1 MFSKI
6 WIINIFLMIL
16 IAITSVSI
24 WDIWQK
30 ETGVIPDSI
39 VGKID
44 TISSKKKSI
53 ARHGPQSKSEYD
65 VIVDNNLFSSDRM
78 ADIQDVEE
86 PLPETEEVVKVDG
99 EKVVLYGVIMMNDY
113 KKALINNPIRD
124 KGNKEKLWIVEG
136 DKIGNLNV
144 KQIRAEQILL
154 SDGINNYNV
163 SLYDP
168 KKQKTSKQKT
178 SRSKSQKSKAPQ
190 VISAGDKTGSS
201 SSKAESAKKKA
212 ERSRS
217 APSDSRRNIIETK
230 DGRFQIIETP
240 FGEIKKRI
248 K

>member
-16 IAITSVSI
+16 IAIISVGI

-30 ETGVIPDSI
+30 ETGIIPKSI
-39 VGKID
+39 AGKTD
-44 TISSKKKSI
+44 TISSKKRTT
-53 ARHGPQSKSEYD
+53 ARHKPQSKSAYD

-78 ADIQDVEE
+78 ANIEE
-86 PLPETEEVVKVDG
+86 EAESLPVTEEEVKVDG
-99 EKVVLYGVIMMNDY
+99 EKVVLYGVILMDDY

-124 KGNKEKLWIVEG
+124 KGNKENLWIAEG
-136 DKIGNLNV
+136 DKIGDLNV
-144 KQIRAEQILL
+144 KQISAEQILL
-154 SDGINNYNV
+154 SDGMKDYNV

-168 KKQKTSKQKT
+168 QKQKNSKRKTSKT
-178 SRSKSQKSKAPQ
+178 KSGKSKAPQ
-190 VISAGDKTGSS
+190 VISAGEKAGASSRKAGSV
-201 SSKAESAKKKA
+201 KKKA

-217 APSDSRRNIIETK
+217 ASSDSRRNIVETK
-230 DGRFQIIETP
+230 DGKFQIIETP